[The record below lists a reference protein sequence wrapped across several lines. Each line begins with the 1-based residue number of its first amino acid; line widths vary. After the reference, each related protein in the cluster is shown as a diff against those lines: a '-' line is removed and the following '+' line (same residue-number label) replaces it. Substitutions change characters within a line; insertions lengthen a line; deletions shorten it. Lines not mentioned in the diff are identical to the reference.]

1 MSVPTQ
7 EGASLVILDLIEK
20 ILFLVTH
27 EGVILVLWTRREV
40 LDDSNS
46 LRESFSICDLLGS
59 WWMVL
64 THERVSLVTS
74 NLLGDAFRILLI
86 HWGMPL
92 ESLCL
97 STC

>member
-1 MSVPTQ
+1 MSVPIQ
-7 EGASLVILDLIEK
+7 EGASLVILDLLEK

-27 EGVILVLWTRREV
+27 KGVILVIWTCGEV

-64 THERVSLVTS
+64 THKRVSLVTS
-74 NLLGDAFRILLI
+74 SLLGDAYRILLI
-86 HWGMPL
+86 QWGMPL